1 MAEEAA
7 EVLHRFSG
15 RCFPGSPGE
24 MVTSTS
30 ACCTAVSY
38 SYTDMSN
45 ETVLPGSCC
54 IYKCYVC
61 KWEILWMRRIELSPF
76 CLLLCRFTC
85 VALCLF
91 QVREFLSKLDELVE
105 KVSYENDPIRAQKP
119 VLQKR
124 TDSLLEELLKR
135 FHLEKSP
142 KNYFQFFSVSFHFFF
157 FFFNPEVLL
166 WLKINLPC
174 LRVKGLWFSALTS
187 SSVLRPG
194 QCSFISYIISSY
206 TVCGHCTSKSET
218 LTKPRSS
225 QASCHV
231 S

>member
-142 KNYFQFFSVSFHFFF
+142 KNYFQFFSVSSHFFF
-157 FFFNPEVLL
+157 FFI
-166 WLKINLPC
+166 LKFF
-174 LRVKGLWFSALTS
+174 RG
-187 SSVLRPG
+187 
-194 QCSFISYIISSY
+194 
-206 TVCGHCTSKSET
+206 
-218 LTKPRSS
+218 
-225 QASCHV
+225 
-231 S
+231 